1 MLIDGR
7 IAING
12 QIVKEP
18 GTKIDPSKDQLAIDG
33 RIIQDRQPPKVYWML
48 HKPDLTLTS
57 RQREEGKPTIF
68 ELPALK
74 HLKMTL
80 NPIGRLDFRTEGLLL
95 LSNDGE
101 LIHRLTHPSY
111 KVTRTYQVLFSKRLK
126 PEEEKAIRQ
135 GITLDDGPTQ
145 GADLQF
151 LQSVE
156 LGATRGAYYIIKIRE
171 GRNRI
176 VRRTFESFD
185 GRVLRLI
192 RMAYG
197 ELTLPDTLA
206 PGDYRQLTSA
216 EIVRLKEIVGLK

>member
-1 MLIDGR
+1 MVDG
-7 IAING
+7 
-12 QIVKEP
+12 
-18 GTKIDPSKDQLAIDG
+18 KIIH
-33 RIIQDRQPPKVYWML
+33 DRQPPKVYWML
-48 HKPDLTLTS
+48 NKPDLTLTS
-57 RQREEGKPTIF
+57 RKREEGMITIF
-68 ELPALK
+68 DLPALK
-74 HLKMTL
+74 NVTMRL
-80 NPIGRLDFRTEGLLL
+80 NPIGRLDYRTEGLLL

-101 LIHRLTHPSY
+101 LVHRLTHPSY
-111 KVTRTYQVLFSKRLK
+111 KISRTYQVLFSKRLK

-135 GITLDDGPTQ
+135 GITLEDGPTQ

-156 LGATRGAYYIIKIRE
+156 LGATRGAYYLIKIRE

-197 ELTLPDTLA
+197 DLTLPDGLA
-206 PGDYRQLTSA
+206 PGDYRQLKSQ
-216 EIVRLKEIVGLK
+216 EIAALKDAVGLK